1 MARWTIKELENIGD
15 IDFAISILNERKV
28 KLNPLSPLCS
38 KLSSAAVTLEKLRD
52 EKGVKPEIDRFAGAN
67 PVCSSKPEHSM
78 RDNMLAGGYV
88 LVSTYATLSDEEA
101 KALRD
106 TDETPTAVIAVRKD
120 FLEEW
125 IKPEYVSLEDF
136 FGDYTY
142 DTIEGLMGEAIL
154 HGAFAFEYR
163 DGLDDPFIFG
173 YGLDEN
179 AMLAYTDFLSGK
191 LQENG
196 LEEASKYLD
205 CLLSL

>member
-1 MARWTIKELENIGD
+1 MERWTIKDLNNISDLG
-15 IDFAISILNERKV
+15 FAIRILNERKRG
-28 KLNPLSPLCS
+28 LNPYSPLGS
-38 KLSSAAVTLEKLRD
+38 KITQAVLSLEELRAEEMRRD
-52 EKGVKPEIDRFAGAN
+52 TQNASENV
-67 PVCSSKPEHSM
+67 M

-106 TDETPTAVIAVRKD
+106 DDETPTAVIAIKKD

-125 IKPEYVSLEDF
+125 IKPEYASLEDF

-205 CLLSL
+205 CLLSI